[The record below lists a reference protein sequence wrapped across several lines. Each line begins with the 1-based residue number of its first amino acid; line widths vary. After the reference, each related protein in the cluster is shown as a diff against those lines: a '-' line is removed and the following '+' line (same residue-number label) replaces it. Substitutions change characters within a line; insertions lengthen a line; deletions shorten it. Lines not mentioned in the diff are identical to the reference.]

1 LPDIEPKNELPP
13 QPPFPREKTE
23 GIVSWIFLDDA
34 GLRGIW
40 RLALYAS
47 VTAIL
52 GFSELIFLQLAVGP
66 PPGRFNL
73 GYWFPY
79 EVLSFAAVFGAALVM
94 AKIEGRPA
102 GVYGLP
108 RKGAFGKLFWQ
119 GCAIGF
125 VEVGGLVGLI
135 YIFGGYS
142 FGEIELHGVEALRWA
157 LVWAVLFL
165 FVGLFE
171 EFLFRG
177 YTQFTLAEMVGFW
190 PAAILLSLFFGAV
203 HRDNLGETWTGIA
216 GVALTGMV
224 FAFGLKRTGNLWLVV
239 GWHATFDF
247 GETYL
252 FSVPNSGTV
261 FRGHLSGATLHGPDW
276 LTGGSAGPEAS
287 VFSFVMLGV
296 LTLAVHVLFPAK
308 KKEISP
314 S

>member
-1 LPDIEPKNELPP
+1 LPDIEPQNELPP
-13 QPPFPREKTE
+13 QPPFPPEKTE
-23 GIVSWIFLDDA
+23 GIVSWIFLDNA

-40 RLALYAS
+40 RLALYAC

-94 AKIEGRPA
+94 AKIEARPA

-142 FGEIELHGVEALRWA
+142 FGEIELRGIEALRWA
-157 LVWAVLFL
+157 LVWALLFL

-190 PAAILLSLFFGAV
+190 PAAILLSLLFGAV
-203 HRDNLGETWTGIA
+203 HRDNLGETWAGIA

-224 FAFGLKRTGNLWLVV
+224 FAFGLRRTGNLWLVV
-239 GWHATFDF
+239 GWHAAFDF

-261 FRGHLSGATLHGPDW
+261 FRGHLSDATLHGPEW
-276 LTGGSAGPEAS
+276 LTGGTAGPEAS

-308 KKEISP
+308 KKETP
-314 S
+314 PN